1 MVDPNAQIL
10 LGVAHFAALDH
21 QLHDAVAY
29 LSMANRLLF
38 RLAACCQTYDQRH
51 VASECRGVDTPPL
64 IKPFGGLGAATYFR
78 EWSSVRG
85 QRRLW
90 GWGLRMESGRWAMWA
105 GREGNGDWGGGGV
118 EVGWQISFF

>member
-10 LGVAHFAALDH
+10 LGVAHFAALDR

-29 LSMANRLLF
+29 LSRVNRLLF
-38 RLAACCQTYDQRH
+38 LVAACCQTYDQRH

-85 QRRLW
+85 QRGLW
-90 GWGLRMESGRWAMWA
+90 GWGAEDGEWAVGDVSRSRGKWGLGVVVGSRW
-105 GREGNGDWGGGGV
+105 
-118 EVGWQISFF
+118 VGK